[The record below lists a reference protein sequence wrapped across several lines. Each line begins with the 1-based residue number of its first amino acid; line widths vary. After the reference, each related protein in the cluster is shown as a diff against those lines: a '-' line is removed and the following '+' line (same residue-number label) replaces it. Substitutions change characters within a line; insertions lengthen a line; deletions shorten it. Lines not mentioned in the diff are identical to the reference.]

1 MILYKY
7 AKVPVYC
14 TPSWCV
20 SWKNVFAQSCHTYII
35 YKKVREWVDEWTE
48 LSTLHIGG
56 STVRVISVQLFL
68 EKKDTTPP
76 CMSSKTSVC

>member
-48 LSTLHIGG
+48 LSTLYIGG
-56 STVRVISVQLFL
+56 LHGEGDLSAAVFRK
-68 EKKDTTPP
+68 EGYY
-76 CMSSKTSVC
+76 SS